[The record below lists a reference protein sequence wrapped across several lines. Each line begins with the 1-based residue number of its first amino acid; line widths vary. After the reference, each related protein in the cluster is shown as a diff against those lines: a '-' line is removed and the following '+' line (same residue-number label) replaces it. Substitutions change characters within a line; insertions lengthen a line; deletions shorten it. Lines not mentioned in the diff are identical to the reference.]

1 MGYQINSDP
10 YSNPIPERIFR
21 PVNGNGPVDDV
32 TLIDLQCGG
41 YTAGGIVGSKPAK
54 LTAGPV
60 AAGTDVEIRWTLW
73 PDTHMGP
80 VITYLAACPG
90 NDCTTFEPNTDAVWF
105 KIQEAGRVGTT
116 NEWASTPLTKPGA
129 AVTYTIPECLAPG
142 AYLVRHEI
150 LALHTAFAYP
160 GAQFYP
166 SCHQIEVTGSG
177 ASTGPATKVAFPGA
191 YKPEDPGITYDAIK
205 ATEYIIPGPELFVC
219 GGSTGATTPSTPYT
233 PAGNDTQPPVYN
245 GSPPTTPTTPATP
258 STPAGN
264 DTQPPVYNDA
274 WGVPSRGC
282 LSIAVDGGRL
292 KKQRKEE
299 KEEEEKGEEEGE
311 EKKKKKKKSPYPAR
325 QYVNTILATVKRRSS
340 RADSEDDYRSPW
352 GRGRKRGRGGGIC
365 W

>member
-1 MGYQINSDP
+1 MSFPTFFSLLAALAATVSAHGYVDNATIGGTLYSGYQINSDP

-21 PVNGNGPVDDV
+21 PVSGNGPVDDV

-177 ASTGPATKVAFPGA
+177 SSTGPATKVAFPGA
-191 YKPEDPGITYDAIK
+191 YKPEDPGITYDATK

-258 STPAGN
+258 STPTGD
-264 DTQPPVYNDA
+264 DTQPPVYNGSPPTTPTTPATPSTPTGDDPQPPVYNGSPPTTTVRA
-274 WGVPSRGC
+274 AATPVVPPAGVPTETP
-282 LSIAVDGGRL
+282 V
-292 KKQRKEE
+292 
-299 KEEEEKGEEEGE
+299 
-311 EKKKKKKKSPYPAR
+311 
-325 QYVNTILATVKRRSS
+325 
-340 RADSEDDYRSPW
+340 EDDDCY
-352 GRGRKRGRGGGIC
+352 
-365 W
+365 